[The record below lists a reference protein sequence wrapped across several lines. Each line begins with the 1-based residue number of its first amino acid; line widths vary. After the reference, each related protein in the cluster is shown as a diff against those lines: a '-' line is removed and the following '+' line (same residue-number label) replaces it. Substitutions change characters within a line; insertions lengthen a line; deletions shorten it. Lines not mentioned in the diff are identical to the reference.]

1 MIEIIRIFLILV
13 FLHALADFSLQSDA
27 MAKGKNRLT
36 QKRIFNNLP
45 PIVEKQDPKEW
56 TEERIKE
63 YEIRFNCKLD
73 VNEIDHVEFPKKY
86 RLLPN
91 GQKFIN
97 CWFYWMS
104 AHALIHGGLIIMVF
118 PEFWYLGLI
127 EMITHF
133 FTDVGKCEQRYN
145 VHTDQLFHLLFKL
158 CYLWIMVI

>member
-1 MIEIIRIFLILV
+1 MENMLKIFLILM

-36 QKRIFNNLP
+36 QI
-45 PIVEKQDPKEW
+45 
-56 TEERIKE
+56 RIKE
-63 YEIRFNCKLD
+63 GIPEARTKVYVGDMTKEEISDYEKKWDCSLD
-73 VNEIDHVEFPKKY
+73 EVDYVSHRLGY

-91 GQKFIN
+91 GQKFVN

-104 AHALIHGGLIIMVF
+104 AHALIQGGLIMMVF

-127 EMITHF
+127 EMVTHF

-145 VHTDQLFHLLFKL
+145 VHTDQFFHLLFKL
-158 CYLWIMVI
+158 CYLTIMVI